1 MNKIRFSHVWD
12 KLNDPVFTTIRP
24 WNKEKEAYYHSK
36 VNSRF
41 QVWKS
46 KETYPFRLEYVIC
59 HAYLLYSLVANPEDL
74 DNEMLRKDVS
84 MNGTPDM
91 DWMEKIRKMK
101 KVIVLTFTK
110 AEPKQVSLETR

>member
-1 MNKIRFSHVWD
+1 MNKIKFSYVWD
-12 KLNDPVFTTIRP
+12 KLNDPEFTTIRS
-24 WNKEKEAYYHSK
+24 WNKEKEDYY
-36 VNSRF
+36 RGCIGQEF

-46 KETYPFRLEYVIC
+46 KETYPFRPEYVIC